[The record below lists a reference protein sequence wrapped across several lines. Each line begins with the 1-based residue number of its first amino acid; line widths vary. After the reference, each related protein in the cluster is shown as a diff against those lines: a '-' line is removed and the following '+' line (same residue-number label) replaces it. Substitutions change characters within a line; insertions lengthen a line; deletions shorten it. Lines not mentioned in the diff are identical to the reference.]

1 MLVTAGKAL
10 EDLRASLFNQFRS
23 SEGAK
28 CQQQCIYGP
37 GIALSFNFLVAVG
50 TIFMNKMALAL
61 TVVSIGVDM
70 AIVTD
75 LQFHVFLACVALAWI
90 VLSIV
95 NKILWSNCSSKRT
108 GLLC

>member
-1 MLVTAGKAL
+1 MMKPSSYFYYLLLVTAGRAL

-50 TIFMNKMALAL
+50 TIFMNKMVCL
-61 TVVSIGVDM
+61 
-70 AIVTD
+70 
-75 LQFHVFLACVALAWI
+75 
-90 VLSIV
+90 LSFYLI
-95 NKILWSNCSSKRT
+95 S
-108 GLLC
+108 G

>member
-1 MLVTAGKAL
+1 MVKTEGLDPSIYKQNSGSITSFDAEIKNLSPDSPSSLEIDGKAL

-50 TIFMNKMALAL
+50 TIFMNKMVLQ
-61 TVVSIGVDM
+61 TV
-70 AIVTD
+70 
-75 LQFHVFLACVALAWI
+75 
-90 VLSIV
+90 
-95 NKILWSNCSSKRT
+95 
-108 GLLC
+108 